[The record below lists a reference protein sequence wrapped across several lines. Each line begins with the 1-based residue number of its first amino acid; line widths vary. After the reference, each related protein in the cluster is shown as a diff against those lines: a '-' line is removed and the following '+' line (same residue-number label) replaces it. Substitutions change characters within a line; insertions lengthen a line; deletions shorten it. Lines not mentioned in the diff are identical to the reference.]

1 VTKAA
6 LIASPDAETQGEAPG
21 RWRQLA
27 IISGG
32 VLLAFAPW
40 FSASAV
46 GPLLERAW
54 HPSGL
59 EVPLLTVAVQLGFAV
74 AAILLALTGAADVI
88 AGPRLF
94 AAGAVVAAVGN
105 LGFAALAADATTAL
119 PWRALTGAGLAAVY
133 PVAVKMLSGWFRRER
148 GLAVGVLIGAL
159 TIGSALPHLVRAIGA
174 TNGLDWQPTV
184 AAASAIAL
192 AGGLLVFVGGRTG
205 PLETAASRFSPAA
218 AIRAFGEPSVRLANL
233 GYLGHMWE
241 LYAMWTWVPAFL
253 AASFVAAGSSD
264 PAVAAAASFVVVAS
278 GGIGCVVAGLLADR
292 FGRTRLTITAMGL
305 SGSSAVAIGFL
316 FGAMPAA
323 VVALAVVWG
332 ITVVADSA
340 QFSAAVSELAP
351 PGTAGSALSL
361 QLAGGFI
368 LTGVTI
374 LGLGLLAPT
383 GEGWRFAFPVLA
395 LGPAVGIVAMARLR
409 RRPDALK
416 MANGHR

>member
-1 VTKAA
+1 MTVAA
-6 LIASPDAETQGEAPG
+6 PGAVPVAGAGEAPG

-27 IISGG
+27 IIGGG

-59 EVPLLTVAVQLGFAV
+59 QLPLLTVAVQLGFAV
-74 AAILLALTGAADVI
+74 AAIVLALSGAADVI

-94 AAGAVVAAVGN
+94 LVGAVVAAAGN
-105 LGFAALAADATTAL
+105 LGFAALASDPVSAL

-159 TIGSALPHLVRAIGA
+159 TVGSALPHLVRAVGA
-174 TNGLDWQPTV
+174 TNGLAWQPTV
-184 AAASAIAL
+184 AVASAIAVL
-192 AGGLLVFVGGRTG
+192 GGLLVGFGGRSG
-205 PLETAASRFSPAA
+205 PFEVTASRFSPAA

-253 AASFVAAGSSD
+253 AASFAAAGLTD
-264 PAVAAAASFVVVAS
+264 PATAAAASFVVVAS
-278 GGIGCVVAGLLADR
+278 GGVGCVVAGVLADR
-292 FGRTRLTITAMGL
+292 FGRTSLTILAMAG
-305 SGSSAVAIGFL
+305 SGGSAVAIGFL
-316 FGAMPAA
+316 FGSAPAA
-323 VVALAVVWG
+323 VLALAIVWG

-383 GEGWRFAFPVLA
+383 GDGWRLAFILLA
-395 LGPAVGIVAMARLR
+395 AGPAVGIAAMARLR
-409 RRPDALK
+409 TRPDALK

>member
-1 VTKAA
+1 VTVAA
-6 LIASPDAETQGEAPG
+6 PAAVPVAGPGEAPG

-27 IISGG
+27 IIGGG

-59 EVPLLTVAVQLGFAV
+59 QLPLLTVAVQLGFAA
-74 AAILLALTGAADVI
+74 AAIVLALSGAADVI
-88 AGPRLF
+88 SGPRLF
-94 AAGAVVAAVGN
+94 LVGALVAALGN
-105 LGFAALAADATTAL
+105 LGFAALASDPVSAL

-159 TIGSALPHLVRAIGA
+159 TVGSALPHLVRAVGA
-174 TNGLDWQPTV
+174 TNGLAWEPTV
-184 AAASAIAL
+184 AAASAIAVL
-192 AGGLLVFVGGRTG
+192 GGLLVGFGGRSG
-205 PLETAASRFSPAA
+205 PFEVTASRFSPAA
-218 AIRAFGEPSVRLANL
+218 AIRAFREPSVRLANL

-241 LYAMWTWVPAFL
+241 LYAMWTWVPAFV
-253 AASFVAAGSSD
+253 AASFAAAGTTD
-264 PAVAAAASFVVVAS
+264 PATAAAASFAVVAS
-278 GGIGCVVAGLLADR
+278 GGLGCVVAGVLADR
-292 FGRTRLTITAMGL
+292 FGRTSLTIVAMAG
-305 SGSSAVAIGFL
+305 SGGSAVAIGFL
-316 FGAMPAA
+316 FGSAPAA
-323 VVALAVVWG
+323 VLALAIVWG

-368 LTGVTI
+368 LTGITI

-383 GEGWRFAFPVLA
+383 GDGWRLAFILLA
-395 LGPAVGIVAMARLR
+395 AGPAVGIAAMARLR
-409 RRPDALK
+409 SRPDALK